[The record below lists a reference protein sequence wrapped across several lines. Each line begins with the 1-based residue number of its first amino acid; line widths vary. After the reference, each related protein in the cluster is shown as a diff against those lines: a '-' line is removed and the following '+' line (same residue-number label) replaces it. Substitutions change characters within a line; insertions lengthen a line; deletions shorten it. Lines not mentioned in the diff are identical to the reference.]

1 MLVFTRKSRESIII
15 GGPADLERVLKITV
29 LEIRTGSVKLGFD
42 VSKDI
47 PVNRWEVW
55 QRIREN
61 TAPACVPRGQDE
73 ETG

>member
-1 MLVFTRKSRESIII
+1 MLVFTRKSQESVVI

-29 LEIRTGSVKLGFD
+29 LEIKTGSVKLGFD

-55 QRIREN
+55 QQIRAN
-61 TAPACVPRGQDE
+61 AGPGRAGA
-73 ETG
+73 